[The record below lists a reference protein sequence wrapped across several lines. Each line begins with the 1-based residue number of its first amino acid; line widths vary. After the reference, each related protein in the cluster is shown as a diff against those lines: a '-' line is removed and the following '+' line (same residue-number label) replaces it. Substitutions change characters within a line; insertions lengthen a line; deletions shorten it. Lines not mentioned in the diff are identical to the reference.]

1 MKLHEIALTEDQ
13 LNEVKLRHALAAAG
27 LAGSMALSGASSHQA
42 DQPPPPPAQTQQVQT
57 QQPVVAP
64 PPAPKNDVETLTQ
77 AILDKYDIDPRLAER
92 VARAALKYE
101 DDTFPKAEDL
111 LAITG
116 IESSFNPRSVS
127 DLPRD
132 PARGLMQ
139 VRPGV
144 WNLSPK
150 ALSTIDR
157 QIKVGSTILHSYY
170 EKLQSIPD
178 AVHAYNIGLTNF
190 RHGTN
195 LNPDYVEKFKEERK
209 MYDI

>member
-1 MKLHEIALTEDQ
+1 MKLCEIALTEDQ
-13 LNEVKLRHALAAAG
+13 LNEIRLRHALAAAG
-27 LAGSMALSGASSHQA
+27 LAGSLALSGASTHQA
-42 DQPPPPPAQTQQVQT
+42 DQPRPPQTQQVQPS
-57 QQPVVAP
+57 QPVAVEQ
-64 PPAPKNDVETLTQ
+64 PALKNDIETLTQ

-101 DDTFPKAEDL
+101 DQTFPKAEDL

-116 IESSFNPRSVS
+116 IESSFKPHSVS
-127 DLPRD
+127 GLTRD
-132 PARGLMQ
+132 PAIGLMQ

-150 ALSTIDR
+150 ALSTVEK

-170 EKLQSIPD
+170 KKLQSVPD

-190 RHGTN
+190 RHGIR
-195 LNPDYVEKFKEERK
+195 LNPEYVEKFSEERK
-209 MYDI
+209 IYDI